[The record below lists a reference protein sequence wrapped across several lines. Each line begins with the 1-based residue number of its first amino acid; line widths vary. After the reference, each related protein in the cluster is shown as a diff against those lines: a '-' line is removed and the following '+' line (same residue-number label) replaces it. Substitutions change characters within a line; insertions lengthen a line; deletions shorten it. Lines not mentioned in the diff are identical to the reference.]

1 MGATFPSSLEHL
13 TNLLREALSVGMVGA
28 MACPRLPGI
37 FRSVITRNGHS
48 GGAARMRLLDTLVA
62 MEMPA
67 YV

>member
-1 MGATFPSSLEHL
+1 MEIRISIEDGRNLPLLGAD
-13 TNLLREALSVGMVGA
+13 MVKYHIVYIS
-28 MACPRLPGI
+28 I

-62 MEMPA
+62 MEMPV

>member
-1 MGATFPSSLEHL
+1 MGATFP
-13 TNLLREALSVGMVGA
+13 
-28 MACPRLPGI
+28 LPGVDVLKYHILYTSI

-48 GGAARMRLLDTLVA
+48 GGAARMRLLDTLVV